1 MKHLLTLLLVASSAA
16 CFAQGNLQFNQ
27 VISIN
32 TSNSWGTGGSS
43 AGWQADLYTVPAD
56 KVFKLTSTHIGGSA
70 ASESFTVNGTGVVAD
85 SGPIWLAA
93 GDIIGV
99 QGGASCNFC
108 TVSLNG
114 HFSGIEFS
122 VSP

>member
-1 MKHLLTLLLVASSAA
+1 MKNILLILAITFSSAS
-16 CFAQGNLQFNQ
+16 FAQGNLQFNQ

-32 TSNSWGTGGSS
+32 TSQSWGTGGSS

-56 KVFKLTSTHIGGSA
+56 KVFKLTSTNIGGSA
-70 ASESFTVNGTGVVAD
+70 AAETYTVNGTGVVAD

-99 QGGASCNFC
+99 QGSASCNFC

-114 HFSGIEFS
+114 HFSGIEFNI
-122 VSP
+122 VP

>member
-1 MKHLLTLLLVASSAA
+1 MLQALFPSDQFRFIVENATPESSEA
-16 CFAQGNLQFNQ
+16 
-27 VISIN
+27 
-32 TSNSWGTGGSS
+32 
-43 AGWQADLYTVPAD
+43 
-56 KVFKLTSTHIGGSA
+56 
-70 ASESFTVNGTGVVAD
+70 FTVNGTGVVAD